1 MPCRLSVPQCRT
13 TNGLG
18 LLRQQRQ
25 HECGRNKPVET
36 VMSATSGTK
45 RRRRREKRLV
55 QIHETLS
62 LRTAFV
68 AIAGTVALLASVA
81 IRSYLSA

>member
-1 MPCRLSVPQCRT
+1 MPCRLSVAACRT
-13 TNGLG
+13 TSGFG
-18 LLRQQRQ
+18 VRWQPFQ
-25 HECGRNKPVET
+25 HDCRKSNVVEP

-55 QIHETLS
+55 QFHETLS

-68 AIAGTVALLASVA
+68 AIAGTVALLASIA
-81 IRSYLSA
+81 IRSYLAA